1 MPARSPAPLP
11 PRRPEVTA
19 REGPA
24 AAPQLFL
31 TLACDA
37 AAGDRLAAAL
47 EVAAPA
53 SVLLAP
59 ADAGPLPPH
68 AAALVAAIQARG
80 IAALVL
86 DDARRALDL
95 GADGVHLAH
104 TKDSTARYRW
114 AREFLGPRL
123 IVGADAGASRH
134 DAMVLGEEGADYVAF
149 GLGPDR
155 RDRDAEAGLRLDLVA
170 WWAELFEVPCVAL
183 DVERAEEAAELARAG
198 ADFIGVALPAD
209 EGAVAAAARLG
220 AIAEALR
227 AMRGGGEDQ

>member
-1 MPARSPAPLP
+1 MPAGSPAPLKP
-11 PRRPEVTA
+11 DASDVTA
-19 REGPA
+19 RKAPA
-24 AAPQLFL
+24 ATPQLCL
-31 TLACDA
+31 SLACDA

-47 EVAAPA
+47 DVAAPA
-53 SVLLAP
+53 AVLLAP

-68 AAALVAAIQARG
+68 AAALVEVIQAKG

-104 TKDSTARYRW
+104 TKDSTARYSW
-114 AREFLGPRL
+114 ARELLGPRL

-149 GLGPDR
+149 GLGRDW
-155 RDRDAEAGLRLDLVA
+155 RDRDAAGGRRLDLVA

-198 ADFIGVALPAD
+198 ADFIGVALPAG
-209 EGAVAAAARLG
+209 EGAAAVAARLG

-227 AMRGGGEDQ
+227 ATRGGGEER